1 MHKFSPEQYLLDT
14 VKNIEAIIY
23 SSNLDGTE
31 YFFITDA
38 VTRLFGYT
46 PSEIVT
52 DRRAFLR
59 KILFKDFDKF
69 KKFVKT
75 LKCGRAATAEY
86 QILDK
91 WGKYRYVRNSGF
103 PVFDGDKLVRIDGI
117 ISEITQEK
125 NLQMELEKSE
135 KKYRLLIETANE
147 LIFDLDTYG
156 YFLSVNN
163 YGALSL
169 GFKAEDICGHHF
181 LEYINEKNKSEIAVV
196 FQEIL
201 RSDKVIDFEAVFVD
215 RFGMDV
221 IFDIQAR
228 AIRSNGEL
236 TGVLGIG
243 RNITLRKKDE
253 EKLKELNNKLI
264 EANRIISI
272 ERDRAKQ
279 QISVLEEVNKL
290 KSEFIANISH
300 ELRTPLA
307 SIIGFSETI
316 NIDPDMPKDMVI
328 EFNNIILSEGKRLA
342 RLINDLLDFANME
355 GGKLQIV
362 KSDFDVI
369 ELLRSIVSS
378 FQPQASEK
386 DIILTSD
393 IPDSEV
399 IIYADKDRITQVY
412 NHLIHNALKFT
423 DKGGRVK
430 IIAQNFLKEFEVIVS
445 DTGIGIPEKDQLNIF
460 QKFFKTAGTLIQ
472 FPGAGIGLGLV
483 KQIVDLHKGLISLQS
498 EVGKGT
504 TFVVKFPKKLEINR

>member
-1 MHKFSPEQYLLDT
+1 MVKFRPEKYLQDT
-14 VKNIEAIIY
+14 VKHIESIIY

-38 VTRLFGYT
+38 VTRLFGYK
-46 PSEIVT
+46 PSEIVSE
-52 DRRAFLR
+52 RKAFL
-59 KILFKDFDKF
+59 KKVHLKDFNNF
-69 KKFVKT
+69 KNFVKT
-75 LKCGRAATAEY
+75 LKAGKPAVVEY
-86 QILDK
+86 QVLDK
-91 WGKYRYVRNSGF
+91 WGNYRYVRNNGF
-103 PVFDGDKLVRIDGI
+103 PVFEDGKLVRIDGVI
-117 ISEITQEK
+117 AEITKEK
-125 NLQMELEKSE
+125 NFQLELERSE

-156 YFLSVNN
+156 YFKTINN
-163 YGALSL
+163 YGAMAL
-169 GFKAEDICGHHF
+169 GFKSEDITGRHF
-181 LEYINEKNKSEIAVV
+181 LEFINDRNKAELAIV

-201 RSDKVIDFEAVFVD
+201 RSDNIISFEAVFND
-215 RFGMDV
+215 RFGTDV

-228 AIRSNGEL
+228 VLRTGGEL
-236 TGVLGIG
+236 TGVLGVG

-290 KSEFIANISH
+290 KSEFISNISH

-316 NIDPDMPKDMVI
+316 NIDPDMPKDMVS

-355 GGKLQIV
+355 GGKLQV
-362 KSDFDVI
+362 LKSDFDVI
-369 ELLRSIVSS
+369 ELLQNTVNN
-378 FQPQASEK
+378 FQAEAAEK
-386 DIILTSD
+386 GIILTAD
-393 IPDSEV
+393 IPDTV
-399 IIYADKDRITQVY
+399 VYLYADKDRITQVF

-423 DKGGRVK
+423 NKGGRVK
-430 IIAQNFLKEFEVIVS
+430 IIAQNFLKEFEIIVS
-445 DTGIGIPEKDQLNIF
+445 DTGIGIPEKDLAHIF
-460 QKFFKTAGTLIQ
+460 QKFFKTETTLLQ

-483 KQIVDLHKGLISLQS
+483 KQIVDLHKGLISVQS

-504 TFVVKFPKKLEINR
+504 TFVVKFPKKLDINR